1 MFTSFTK
8 EFKIPSNWVY
18 RGEGNCNVVISL
30 PKERKILRIRKIK
43 KTTSLLGWLL
53 NWITDILYWY
63 CGNGLDE
70 ELRDLTFYKKIIRP
84 LIGSNFVCDA
94 EQVFLS
100 KKQIKILEDELA
112 HQRPDYRKA
121 KSLQYGRAALFDDY
135 AFLPDEFYPFLLSN
149 NTFAVEIK
157 PKQGWVPFSE
167 KHFPKCTFCMN
178 QYVKLEKGQTKSLT
192 SYCPSDL
199 FSGEPTKMINALQG
213 LIQNPQNNL
222 KIFKNGQLCYGESS
236 ESEPFEN
243 FVAEFFKN
251 KTESFDNLLHEFCL
265 LVKKCL
271 LTNFETIKKTNNCN
285 MKLFCEWN
293 KIIQENSVQTRLPK
307 GCVLERILSVQML
320 DVEGNQY
327 YYKLLG
333 NRNLGDYD
341 YVRELLMEVSKRQ
354 GTCLKCIIMMLGN
367 TDKNRT
373 RESSLILVPY
383 LMSAIAKD
391 CSLMITFKKVMEIT
405 R

>member
-112 HQRPDYRKA
+112 HQRPGNDKDCDVLILSAHFVDYRKA

-157 PKQGWVPFSE
+157 LKQGWVPFSE

-178 QYVKLEKGQTKSLT
+178 QYVKVI
-192 SYCPSDL
+192 
-199 FSGEPTKMINALQG
+199 FSTVLMF
-213 LIQNPQNNL
+213 
-222 KIFKNGQLCYGESS
+222 IFKLC
-236 ESEPFEN
+236 N
-243 FVAEFFKN
+243 F
-251 KTESFDNLLHEFCL
+251 SL
-265 LVKKCL
+265 KKG
-271 LTNFETIKKTNNCN
+271 KP
-285 MKLFCEWN
+285 
-293 KIIQENSVQTRLPK
+293 SH
-307 GCVLERILSVQML
+307 
-320 DVEGNQY
+320 
-327 YYKLLG
+327 
-333 NRNLGDYD
+333 
-341 YVRELLMEVSKRQ
+341 
-354 GTCLKCIIMMLGN
+354 
-367 TDKNRT
+367 
-373 RESSLILVPY
+373 
-383 LMSAIAKD
+383 
-391 CSLMITFKKVMEIT
+391 
-405 R
+405 